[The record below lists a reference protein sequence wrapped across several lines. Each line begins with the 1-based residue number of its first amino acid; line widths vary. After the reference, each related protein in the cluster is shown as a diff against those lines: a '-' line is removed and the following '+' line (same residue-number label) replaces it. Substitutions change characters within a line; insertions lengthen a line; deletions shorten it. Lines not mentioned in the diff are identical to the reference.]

1 MESKSGRDEA
11 PPLSSLKRFRLKTI
25 DLYVAR
31 QFLVAYAICG
41 VSFLGLFAV
50 IEAFS
55 KLERFLNQESNFL
68 VEILRY
74 NLAMV
79 PTVYTNYMGP
89 IITLGAAMFT
99 LTTLT
104 RQNEL
109 SPLKAAGISIYRICL
124 PIFLLAVCMTGITF
138 VLQEQ
143 VIPRCKQPIREALA
157 VVRGRPL
164 QNLLCHDNEHGY
176 LIGVRE
182 YSPTQRIARDV
193 DILERFADG
202 QPKKQIDANQMEW
215 IPSSDVEPDSD
226 GCWVLHDASIQR
238 WDASGNLLLNTK
250 ASTNFERLKTLHKK
264 MELTTTVR
272 PIDLE
277 TGDLDISYLSWTELK
292 TQYQRQPQ
300 HRHLA
305 VKLHHHFAFP
315 LSHVILLLLGIPF
328 VLNTRNRNRFLS
340 LALSFLICALFHL
353 VSSISLN
360 IANHSE
366 VFSPVLAAWLPVML
380 FGSLGITLF
389 DNLPT

>member
-1 MESKSGRDEA
+1 MRR
-11 PPLSSLKRFRLKTI
+11 LSRLGRFRIKTI

-31 QFLVAYAICG
+31 QFLAAYLVCAF
-41 VSFLGLFAV
+41 SFLGLFAV

-55 KLERFLNQESNFL
+55 KLDRFLSQETNFL
-68 VEILRY
+68 VAIVEY
-74 NLAMV
+74 NMAMV

-99 LTTLT
+99 LTALI

-109 SPLKAAGISIYRICL
+109 CPLQAAGISVYRVCM
-124 PIFLLAVCMTGITF
+124 PIFLLAVGMTGFTF
-138 VLQEQ
+138 FLQEKA
-143 VIPRCKQPIREALA
+143 IPRLKHPIREALS
-157 VVRGRPL
+157 VVRGKPL

-176 LIGVRE
+176 LIRVRE

-193 DILERFADG
+193 DISEHYPDG

-215 IPSSDVEPDSD
+215 VGARGGASDEH
-226 GCWVLHDASIQR
+226 GYWVLHDVSIQR
-238 WDASGNLLLNTK
+238 WDKAGHLVLNEG
-250 ASTNFERLKTLHKK
+250 ASTSFERLKSLEKK
-264 MELTTTVR
+264 MKLTTSVR

-277 TGDLDISYLSWTELK
+277 TGDLDISYLSWKELK

-328 VLNTRNRNRFLS
+328 VLNTRNRSQFLS
-340 LALSFLICALFHL
+340 LALSFAICALFHL

-389 DNLPT
+389 DHLPS

>member
-1 MESKSGRDEA
+1 MTR
-11 PPLSSLKRFRLKTI
+11 LSRLGRFRIKTI

-31 QFLVAYAICG
+31 HFLGAYLVCG
-41 VSFLGLFAV
+41 FSFLGLFAM

-55 KLERFLNQESNFL
+55 KLDRFLNQESNFL
-68 VEILRY
+68 VAIVQY
-74 NLAMV
+74 NIAMV

-99 LTTLT
+99 LTALT

-109 SPLKAAGISIYRICL
+109 CPLQAAGISVYRVCL
-124 PIFLLAVCMTGITF
+124 PIFVLAVGMTGFTF
-138 VLQEQ
+138 FLQEK
-143 VIPRCKQPIREALA
+143 VIPQCKHPIREALA
-157 VVRGRPL
+157 VVRGKPL
-164 QNLLCHDNEHGY
+164 ENLLCYDNENGY
-176 LIGVRE
+176 LIRVRE
-182 YSPTQRIARDV
+182 YSPTRHIARDV
-193 DILERFADG
+193 DISERYPDG
-202 QPKKQIDANQMEW
+202 QPKKRIDANQMEW
-215 IPSSDVEPDSD
+215 IPAKNAVSEND
-226 GCWVLHDASIQR
+226 GRWVLHDVSIQR
-238 WDASGNLLLNTK
+238 WDKSGNLLLNEG
-250 ASTNFERLKTLHKK
+250 ASTNFERLKSLKKEMDLETTL
-264 MELTTTVR
+264 R

-277 TGDLDISYLSWTELK
+277 TGDLDISYLSWQELK

-328 VLNTRNRNRFLS
+328 VLNTRNRNQFLS
-340 LALSFLICALFHL
+340 LALSFAICALFHL

-360 IANHSE
+360 IANYSA

-389 DNLPT
+389 DNLPS

>member
-1 MESKSGRDEA
+1 MTR
-11 PPLSSLKRFRLKTI
+11 LSRLGRFRIKTI

-31 QFLVAYAICG
+31 HFLGAYLVCG
-41 VSFLGLFAV
+41 FSFLGLFAV

-55 KLERFLNQESNFL
+55 KLDRFLNQESNFL
-68 VEILRY
+68 VAIVQY
-74 NLAMV
+74 NIAMV

-99 LTTLT
+99 LTALI

-109 SPLKAAGISIYRICL
+109 CPLQAAGISVYRVCL
-124 PIFLLAVCMTGITF
+124 PIFVLAVGMTGFTF
-138 VLQEQ
+138 FLQEK
-143 VIPRCKQPIREALA
+143 VIPRYKHSIREALA
-157 VVRGRPL
+157 VVRGKPL
-164 QNLLCHDNEHGY
+164 ENLLCYDNENGY
-176 LIGVRE
+176 LIRVRE
-182 YSPTQRIARDV
+182 YSPTRHIARDV
-193 DILERFADG
+193 DISERYPGG
-202 QPKKQIDANQMEW
+202 QPKKRIDANQMEW
-215 IPSSDVEPDSD
+215 IPAKNAVSEND
-226 GCWVLHDASIQR
+226 GRWVLHDVSIQR
-238 WDASGNLLLNTK
+238 WDKSGNLLLNER
-250 ASTNFERLKTLHKK
+250 ASTNFERLKSLKKEMDLKTTL
-264 MELTTTVR
+264 R

-277 TGDLDISYLSWTELK
+277 TGDLDISYLSWQELK

-328 VLNTRNRNRFLS
+328 VLNTRNRNQFLS
-340 LALSFLICALFHL
+340 LALSFAICALFHL

-360 IANHSE
+360 IANYSA

-389 DNLPT
+389 DHLPS